1 MEIIRNLLHTDLL
14 LIKEFRDD
22 TIVFLE
28 KLKLND
34 DLIFKIRLVLDELIV
49 NSYKHGNNKDFD
61 KIIEVIVL
69 IDDKYCMIKV
79 KDEGD
84 GIDYTKDRDMLADH
98 GRGIQLVYNLCDN
111 IIVKDNTIVAF
122 LLLDEQKVSQNI

>member
-22 TIVFLE
+22 TTDFLK
-28 KLKLND
+28 KLKLDD
-34 DLIFKIRLVLDELIV
+34 DLIFKIRLILDELIV

-69 IDDKYCMIKV
+69 IDKECCMIKV
-79 KDEGD
+79 KDEGE
-84 GIDYTKDRDMLADH
+84 GINYGKDRDLLAHH
-98 GRGIQLVYNLCDN
+98 GRGIQLVNTLSDNL
-111 IIVKDNTIVAF
+111 IVKDNMITAF
-122 LLLDEQKVSQNI
+122 LNLN

>member
-22 TIVFLE
+22 TTDFLK
-28 KLKLND
+28 KLKLDD

-69 IDDKYCMIKV
+69 IDKECCMIKV
-79 KDEGD
+79 KDEGE
-84 GIDYTKDRDMLADH
+84 GINYGKDRDLLAHH
-98 GRGIQLVYNLCDN
+98 GRGIQLVNTLSDNL
-111 IIVKDNTIVAF
+111 IVKDNMITAF
-122 LLLDEQKVSQNI
+122 LNLN

>member
-22 TIVFLE
+22 TTDFLK
-28 KLKLND
+28 KLKLDD

-69 IDDKYCMIKV
+69 IDKECCMIKV
-79 KDEGD
+79 KDEGE
-84 GIDYTKDRDMLADH
+84 GINYGKDRDLLAHH
-98 GRGIQLVYNLCDN
+98 GRGIQLVNTLSDNL
-111 IIVKDNTIVAF
+111 IVKDNIITAF
-122 LLLDEQKVSQNI
+122 LNLN